1 MPVRFALWHTPNLN
15 MPLARYWPSIN
26 PNGFTIMIHVL
37 STLRCHHIT
46 CVAAFSVM
54 RSKLFVE
61 STYSSIANAKTTMNV
76 VALAWAIEPRGG
88 NSMKRILL
96 TEWGVEPRVF
106 GLDEFIKAQCFDVQ
120 GNHIMPEDGGMSCEE
135 IDSLRNMEVADKVRI
150 GDTDF
155 TEIYVERLSDQED
168 MAASQAE
175 DLAMI
180 LTQMSY
186 MCGRLAIELPKVE
199 DGIDICAAERA
210 RIVSHLIDGYLRD
223 WM

>member
-1 MPVRFALWHTPNLN
+1 
-15 MPLARYWPSIN
+15 
-26 PNGFTIMIHVL
+26 
-37 STLRCHHIT
+37 
-46 CVAAFSVM
+46 VAAFSVM

-135 IDSLRNMEVADKVRI
+135 IDSLRNMQVADKVRI
-150 GDTDF
+150 GDTDC
-155 TEIYVERLSDQED
+155 TEIYVERLRDAEEFYNREFAVPPNNTAKELAQRAMTWED
-168 MAASQAE
+168 GDGIA
-175 DLAMI
+175 LI
-180 LTQMSY
+180 FTQISY
-186 MCGRLAIELPKVE
+186 LCDRLNIELPKVE

-210 RIVSHLIDGYLRD
+210 NIVAHMIDDWLIR
-223 WM
+223 